1 MLTRACRAHWE
12 VGEWEE
18 GREGGQVEKTQE
30 GSLQANQ
37 EVHQRSLNQKLHMWQ
52 SQLTMLSTN
61 LTPVYSGDGC
71 TASFMG

>member
-37 EVHQRSLNQKLHMWQ
+37 EAHQRSLNQKLQM
-52 SQLTMLSTN
+52 
-61 LTPVYSGDGC
+61 
-71 TASFMG
+71 